1 MTNKINVSMTVNGQE
16 RSMSVEP
23 RMLLVDFLREGLGLT
38 GTNIGCDT
46 SQVCESLECPVHG
59 QFSSGYRTGTGV

>member
-23 RMLLVDFLREGLGLT
+23 RMLLVDFPARRSWLNWYKYWL
-38 GTNIGCDT
+38 
-46 SQVCESLECPVHG
+46 
-59 QFSSGYRTGTGV
+59 